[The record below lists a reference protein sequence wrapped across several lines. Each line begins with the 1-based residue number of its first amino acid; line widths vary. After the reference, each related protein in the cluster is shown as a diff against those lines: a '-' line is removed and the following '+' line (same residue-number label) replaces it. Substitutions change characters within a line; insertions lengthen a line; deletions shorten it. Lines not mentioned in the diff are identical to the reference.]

1 MGQHQEASAVNIG
14 IGSIRSTAVKAVL
27 GAILALG
34 LLAGPAFA
42 TTLSVTPSIQGS
54 GKVVD
59 AAAPYSCSFAGVHD
73 TDVNPTSCGTSNG
86 YAVTRLSCPIIR
98 ICIPITTTQL
108 NLTATPAAG
117 WEFAGWSGSGC
128 TGANPFCSISVSPG
142 AADPASVVD
151 APRAVFREI
160 VATDVTSPTVTDG
173 GITNQRDVTL
183 NYSSFLGT
191 SFSCRLDSITKTCP
205 IQPDHSGSSTF
216 PGLADGVH
224 TFSISATNA
233 VGNTGNARVF
243 TWTVDTL
250 APTASFDTST
260 GAGEGALQTISTETF
275 TFGSSEPTGGT
286 FECSLDGAA
295 FAGCASPYTLAG
307 LPAGQH
313 AFSVRAIDAA
323 GNVSTPITRH
333 WTLATPDDDAD
344 GFNANVDCND
354 HNAAIHPGATDLP
367 GNGIDEN
374 CDGTDAHATPAPAP
388 IVAASPEQIQV
399 VLAFAFKA
407 AKHSTKF
414 TKLQVKN
421 IPFGAT
427 VHVTCTGPG
436 CPKPLAGKGFTKKH
450 AFGTLD
456 LKKFVRKPLR
466 PGAAITAV
474 VSKPGAINAVK
485 VLKVR
490 AAKSPTVATRC
501 QPPGAKKPVSC

>member
-1 MGQHQEASAVNIG
+1 MGQHEEASAVNIG

-54 GKVVD
+54 GRVADV
-59 AAAPYSCSFAGVHD
+59 AAPYTCSFAGVHD
-73 TDVNPTSCGTSNG
+73 TDVNATPCATSNG
-86 YAVTRLSCPIIR
+86 YAVTRLLCTITHL
-98 ICIPITTTQL
+98 CIPITSTQL

-128 TGANPFCSISVSPG
+128 SGTNPLCSISVSPS
-142 AADPASVVD
+142 ALDPASVVD

-160 VATDVTSPTVTDG
+160 VATDVTSPTVGDG
-173 GITNQRDVTL
+173 GLTNRPDVTL

-191 SFSCRLDSITKTCP
+191 SFSCKLDNVAKTCP

-216 PGLADGVH
+216 TGLADGVH
-224 TFSISATNA
+224 TFTIAATNA
-233 VGNTGNARVF
+233 VGNTGDARTF

-260 GAGEGALQTISTETF
+260 GPGEGALQTISTETF
-275 TFGSSEPTGGT
+275 TFASSEPTGGK
-286 FECSLDGAA
+286 FECALDGAP
-295 FAGCASPYTLAG
+295 FAACTSPFTIAG

-354 HNAAIHPGATDLP
+354 HNAAIHPGATDIP
-367 GNGIDEN
+367 DNGIDEN
-374 CDGTDAHATPAPAP
+374 CDGADPHATGST
-388 IVAASPEQIQV
+388 VSRSPEQIQV

-407 AKHSTKF
+407 SKHATRF

-427 VHVTCTGPG
+427 VHVTCTGPR
-436 CPKPLAGKGFTKKH
+436 CPKPLAGRGFTKKH
-450 AFGTLD
+450 AFGTLN
-456 LKKFVRKPLR
+456 LTKLVRKPLR

-485 VLKVR
+485 VLRVR

>member
-1 MGQHQEASAVNIG
+1 MNIG
-14 IGSIRSTAVKAVL
+14 IGSIRSTAVVKAVL
-27 GAILALG
+27 GAVLALG

-42 TTLSVTPSIQGS
+42 TTLSVTPAIQGS
-54 GKVVD
+54 GKVTD
-59 AAAPYSCSFAGVHD
+59 TAAPYTCSFAGVHD
-73 TDVNPTSCGTSNG
+73 SDVNSVACGTSNG
-86 YAVTRLSCPIIR
+86 YAVTRLLCTITHL
-98 ICIPITTTQL
+98 CIPITSTQL

-128 TGANPFCSISVSPG
+128 SGTNPLCSISVSPG
-142 AADPASVVD
+142 APDPASVVD

-160 VATDVTSPTVTDG
+160 VATDVTSPTVADG
-173 GITNQRDVTL
+173 GITNHRDVTL

-191 SFSCRLDSITKTCP
+191 SFSCKLDGGAKTCA

-216 PGLADGVH
+216 PGLADGTH
-224 TFSISATNA
+224 TFTISATNA
-233 VGNTGNARVF
+233 VGNTGDVRTF
-243 TWTVDTL
+243 SWTVDTI

-260 GAGEGALQTISTETF
+260 GPGEGALQTISSETF
-275 TFGSSEPTGGT
+275 TFGSSEPTGAT
-286 FECSLDGAA
+286 FQCSLDGAP
-295 FAGCASPYTLAG
+295 FAACTSPDALTGLA
-307 LPAGQH
+307 AGQH

-323 GNVSTPITRH
+323 SNVSAPITRH

-354 HNAAIHPGATDLP
+354 HNPAIHPGATDIP

-374 CDGTDAHATPAPAP
+374 CDGADAQPVVTG
-388 IVAASPEQIQV
+388 SPSQIQV
-399 VLAFAFKA
+399 VLAFGFKA
-407 AKHSTKF
+407 SKHATRF
-414 TKLQVKN
+414 TKLQIKN

-427 VHVTCTGPG
+427 VHVTCHGHG
-436 CPKPLAGKGFTKKH
+436 CSKRLKGKGFTKRH
-450 AFGTLD
+450 AFGTVD

-490 AAKSPTVATRC
+490 ASKAPTVATRC